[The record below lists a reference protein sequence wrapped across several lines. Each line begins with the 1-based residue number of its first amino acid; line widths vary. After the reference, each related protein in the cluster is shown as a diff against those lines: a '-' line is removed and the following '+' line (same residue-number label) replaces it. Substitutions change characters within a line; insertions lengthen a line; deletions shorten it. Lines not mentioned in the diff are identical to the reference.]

1 MCTDNNGAPH
11 APGEVWNGSL
21 RGCCLF
27 KCLENGSV
35 VPVEPECSYE
45 PVPLCEREGEYA
57 VAVLEEGVCCPKKI
71 CGKKNKTHGY
81 IIHKSIRNKIQSWH
95 S

>member
-1 MCTDNNGAPH
+1 MCTDNDGAPR

-35 VPVEPECSYE
+35 VPVEPECSFE
-45 PVPLCEREGEYA
+45 PAPLCEREGEYA
-57 VAVLEEGVCCPKKI
+57 VDVLEEGVCCPKKI
-71 CGKKNKTHGY
+71 CGINTHGCILY
-81 IIHKSIRNKIQSWH
+81 KSILATLIIIKNIS
-95 S
+95 

>member
-1 MCTDNNGAPH
+1 MWSVCTDNDGAPR

-57 VAVLEEGVCCPKKI
+57 VDVLEEGVCCPKKI
-71 CGKKNKTHGY
+71 CGIKNKHMD
-81 IIHKSIRNKIQSWH
+81 I
-95 S
+95 